1 MTHKL
6 LSCCALILALIASPL
21 RADVTDLLNPMADKT
36 ASDETTSPAAPQK
49 SLADLLAQAK
59 SDLADVSAAPNP
71 DDKTR
76 EPLSEDAINERRGHL
91 ENIQR
96 AYEDQLTNEQR
107 IGDVQ
112 KRLDV
117 FKQEQNLTLDP
128 QKGPPFAITYA
139 DKLERIAERT
149 AANVSSREL
158 QLEFLRQQFQ
168 AQLEEVKNADAVQRQ
183 RDEALE
189 TATDPTARDPLSRAV
204 ELAQLIRR
212 EAQANLGVV
221 RSTILYNEEFLKF
234 EREKLALAQGHVS
247 QLNHQI
253 TFTKADLERLVTK
266 YKGEQGD
273 YGKEAQLV
281 SKYAKQTRRTY
292 DAKRQEFAAEKD
304 KPHPPEDTAANGRL
318 TDLEKQVGDLSADT
332 ERAERLAEM
341 VQHSI
346 DIAGIKRNIW
356 EARYKI
362 FTQRSPEA
370 VASAQGVVSSANRWL
385 EGRSKLLISKIN
397 HDSVDDKS
405 LSNVLKSKIS
415 YSDIRER
422 VLQDAELVGWS
433 ARKLRQEIEASHGR
447 GSLGQQ
453 VKSGAQTLLFQLKIL
468 WAYELFAVTDTAVID
483 GKTVNLSRGITV
495 GKIVRALIFILLGA
509 LAVMLLARLGEK
521 HAVRKLGWREESAR
535 IARRWI
541 HRVGVV
547 ALIITALAW
556 VNIPLSIFAFMG
568 GALAIGFGFGV
579 QNLFKN
585 LICGVMLLLER
596 PLRIGDLVE
605 LDGVRGTVINI
616 GIRSV
621 TIRSA
626 SGIETL
632 VPNSL
637 FIEQK
642 LTNWTYS
649 NSIVRFNFTVGVDY
663 QAPVDK
669 VRDILTAA
677 LNADPL
683 ILNQPRP
690 EVSLD
695 DFGPDSLM
703 FSVYYWLD
711 LSAEGSSRNV
721 ASELRYTICHEFAAA
736 NINMAYT
743 QRDVHIHASSPLRVE
758 LLKTQD
764 DDTG

>member
-1 MTHKL
+1 M
-6 LSCCALILALIASPL
+6 
-21 RADVTDLLNPMADKT
+21 
-36 ASDETTSPAAPQK
+36 
-49 SLADLLAQAK
+49 
-59 SDLADVSAAPNP
+59 
-71 DDKTR
+71 
-76 EPLSEDAINERRGHL
+76 
-91 ENIQR
+91 
-96 AYEDQLTNEQR
+96 
-107 IGDVQ
+107 
-112 KRLDV
+112 
-117 FKQEQNLTLDP
+117 
-128 QKGPPFAITYA
+128 
-139 DKLERIAERT
+139 
-149 AANVSSREL
+149 
-158 QLEFLRQQFQ
+158 
-168 AQLEEVKNADAVQRQ
+168 
-183 RDEALE
+183 
-189 TATDPTARDPLSRAV
+189 
-204 ELAQLIRR
+204 
-212 EAQANLGVV
+212 
-221 RSTILYNEEFLKF
+221 
-234 EREKLALAQGHVS
+234 
-247 QLNHQI
+247 
-253 TFTKADLERLVTK
+253 
-266 YKGEQGD
+266 
-273 YGKEAQLV
+273 
-281 SKYAKQTRRTY
+281 
-292 DAKRQEFAAEKD
+292 
-304 KPHPPEDTAANGRL
+304 
-318 TDLEKQVGDLSADT
+318 
-332 ERAERLAEM
+332 
-341 VQHSI
+341 
-346 DIAGIKRNIW
+346 
-356 EARYKI
+356 
-362 FTQRSPEA
+362 
-370 VASAQGVVSSANRWL
+370 
-385 EGRSKLLISKIN
+385 
-397 HDSVDDKS
+397 DDKS
-405 LSNVLKSKIS
+405 LSNVLKNKIS

-453 VKSGAQTLLFQLKIL
+453 VKSGAQTLLFQLQIL

-711 LSAEGSSRNV
+711 LNAEGSSRNV
-721 ASELRYTICHEFAAA
+721 ASELRYTICHEFSAA